1 MGLRQHQIEAL
12 KDLANGKVLCGSVGS
27 GKSLTAVAY
36 WYTTICGGGIDP
48 LTPRRSHIPCYVI
61 TTAKKRND
69 KEWDL
74 EFARVGIDRNDE
86 NGDAH
91 VLAWNEIHKVADVT
105 GAFFIFD
112 EQRASGSG
120 KWAKTF
126 IRIAQQNQWI
136 MLSATPGDVW
146 LDYIPLFI
154 ANGFYKNRTEFIRRH
169 VVFNNFAKFPQVQ
182 RYLET
187 GVLERYRRQILVDMP
202 VERHTTRVRRSV
214 QVKHDEEL
222 YSQIAKTRFDP
233 WKDEP
238 VQNAGGLC
246 YLFRRVV
253 NDNPKRYT
261 AVLDVLKRHPRVV
274 IFYNFDYELE
284 ILRRLGGEGWTV
296 AEYNGHK
303 HEPVPS
309 GESWVY
315 LVQYTSG
322 CEGWNCTTSDAMI
335 FFSLNYSYRVME
347 QAEGRIDR
355 LNTPYSR
362 LYYYRLVTDSAID
375 RGITDAISRKKVF
388 NERAFLVHCP

>member
-1 MGLRQHQIEAL
+1 MQLRQHQSEAL
-12 KDLANGKVLCGSVGS
+12 QRMKNGTVLCGSVGS

-36 WYTTICGGGIDP
+36 WYMMICEGGLTP
-48 LTPRRSHIPCYVI
+48 LVPRRSHIPCYVV

-69 KEWDL
+69 REWDI
-74 EFARVGIDRNDE
+74 EFARVGINRSDE
-86 NGDAH
+86 NGDVH
-91 VLAWNEIHKVADVT
+91 ILAWNEIHKVADIT

-126 IRIAQQNQWI
+126 IRIARRNQWI

-154 ANGFYKNRTEFIRRH
+154 ANGFYKNRTEFIRKH

-187 GVLERYRRQILVDMP
+187 GLLERYRRQILVDMP
-202 VERHTTRVRRSV
+202 VERHTTRVRRTIH
-214 QVKHDEEL
+214 VKHDEEL

-261 AVLDVLKRHPRVV
+261 AVLDVLKRHSRVV

-284 ILRRLGGEGWTV
+284 ILRKLRDEGWMV

-303 HEPVPS
+303 HEPVPE

-322 CEGWNCTTSDAMI
+322 CEGWNCITSDAMI

-388 NERAFLVHCP
+388 NERAFIVHYP